1 MKKTLN
7 ILVISSLLL
16 AATSAPTLARDSKA
30 KNSGKTAGVSAT
42 ALDKNNELDRE
53 LNRELNKVEARDNSQ
68 WASGSVVIK
77 APPEVVWQ
85 AVHDERNS
93 DPDLA
98 YSKILEQGE
107 NECKLEQKF
116 TFIPVIGTAVC
127 QMYNRE
133 VPNER
138 IDYKLIKSDRF
149 KAMEGSWVLTAIE
162 EGKTRLDLSTNL
174 DMGIPVPRGMVNAIT
189 AKKLATRLKHVK
201 EMAETRHA
209 KLAQNKKHPLAPQ

>member
-1 MKKTLN
+1 MKK
-7 ILVISSLLL
+7 ILHIFVISSLLL
-16 AATSAPTLARDSKA
+16 AATSLPSSARDSKA
-30 KNSGKTAGVSAT
+30 KNTGKSAGVS
-42 ALDKNNELDRE
+42 DPDRD

-68 WASGSVVIK
+68 WASGSIVIK

-127 QMYNRE
+127 QMYNHE

-149 KAMEGSWVLTAIE
+149 KAMEGSWVLTAME

-209 KLAQNKKHPLAPQ
+209 KLAQNKKITH